1 MQRPPDVDG
10 KRLAALVRR
19 AFGDADVSLE
29 RTPEGVSAQV
39 YRVTK
44 ASQIFYL
51 RVAEDAAQDLRV
63 DAEVHHE
70 LFRRGV
76 RVPEVTCADAEWL
89 VMTEVPGA
97 PVTADEPEVARAA
110 GRDLARLNQVPA
122 PGFGWIREPLPSY
135 ADFVVSYLPA
145 HLPPLWSA
153 ATRAAIEAEVAAER
167 RVLRP
172 RACLAH
178 GDFDATQIFAH
189 GGRYTGVIDLGE
201 LRGTEPTFDLGHFYL
216 QHGGDSPLWAPLVQA
231 TPRSLAP
238 PPCRSRRSVA
248 PHSFSACA
256 SCAAGST
263 ARAACHSIT
272 PPWWRARAAWKNCCR
287 LADRRIGRQLDAHDR
302 GQRRRVRIQHD
313 DGDRTRQPGP
323 DRSRQLG
330 ARNMRR
336 AGRKSATEC
345 QLRRCGV
352 SKETLS

>member
-1 MQRPPDVDG
+1 MRRPPDVDG
-10 KRLAALVRR
+10 KRLAALVRC

-70 LFRRGV
+70 LVRRGV
-76 RVPEVTCADAEWL
+76 RVPEVTRADAEWL

-97 PVTADEPEVARAA
+97 PVTADEPEVVRAA

-167 RVLRP
+167 GVLRP
-172 RACLAH
+172 SAWLAH
-178 GDFDATQIFAH
+178 GDFDTTQIFAH
-189 GGRYTGVIDLGE
+189 GGRYTGIIDLGE

-216 QHGGDSPLWAPLVQA
+216 QHGGDSPLWAPLVQGYA
-231 TPRSLAP
+231 EVAGAAAVPLAAI
-238 PPCRSRRSVA
+238 RRSA
-248 PHSFSACA
+248 LLLGLRQLCRWIDGPRRLPLDH
-256 SCAAGST
+256 AAVV
-263 ARAACHSIT
+263 ARARRLEQLL
-272 PPWWRARAAWKNCCR
+272 PAR
-287 LADRRIGRQLDAHDR
+287 
-302 GQRRRVRIQHD
+302 
-313 DGDRTRQPGP
+313 
-323 DRSRQLG
+323 
-330 ARNMRR
+330 
-336 AGRKSATEC
+336 
-345 QLRRCGV
+345 
-352 SKETLS
+352 